1 MSTWLD
7 TPGVR
12 KRPFCGQDHLVTAL
26 AGENA
31 GLAVT
36 LNRGGSALPPLAASP
51 VYGQHHPVDMTIVC
65 IDILEKILIESRKSN
80 GQPLLSSDTVAS
92 GLDGSSN
99 KTDRTR
105 KRGNSPPPRAFVAQA
120 SVTENDVASK
130 GDVW

>member
-65 IDILEKILIESRKSN
+65 IDILEKNFGRESQIERTAPLIV
-80 GQPLLSSDTVAS
+80 GH
-92 GLDGSSN
+92 GGI
-99 KTDRTR
+99 
-105 KRGNSPPPRAFVAQA
+105 RAGWKLKQ
-120 SVTENDVASK
+120 S
-130 GDVW
+130 